1 MNPTSIATSSGS
13 GKPKNAEARMAVIL
27 APWDLSSLAVP
38 GEILLAEFGSIV
50 NVRFA
55 AGARALLAKSE
66 DLQSDQSCV
75 NKPLMNFI
83 VRLMPRAMLSYIIC
97 IAARKRDVA
106 KLTSFHHDLSSF
118 ADVVTS
124 PYFPDHPA
132 GIR

>member
-1 MNPTSIATSSGS
+1 
-13 GKPKNAEARMAVIL
+13 MAVIL

-38 GEILLAEFGSIV
+38 GEILFAEFGSIV

-106 KLTSFHHDLSSF
+106 KLTSFHHDPEFLRGCSNFPLFPRSSSRHSLKVYNPGGMRYMGL
-118 ADVVTS
+118 APLYRSV
-124 PYFPDHPA
+124 
-132 GIR
+132 